1 MISVAH
7 CKELFKPS
15 SPRIICREMEMH
27 QIRYFLA
34 VSEYLNFRRAAEEC
48 HVSAPAL
55 TQAIQ
60 KLEDEIGGKLFR
72 RERNLTHLTDLGTLI
87 RPHLKRVLFEAQG
100 AKNTAEQFLRLEHA
114 PVKLGVMCTIGPI
127 YFMGFLSDFQ
137 AKHPGVELT
146 LIDGTAEKLNE
157 LLRNGWLDLAILAQP
172 QPFPDT
178 FQTARLYRERFCVA
192 FPVGHEFQAREMI
205 KMDDAAKKPQL
216 LRVNCEFYPHI
227 SMQSQDLGIKIPVV
241 YRSEKEDWIQ
251 SMVAAG
257 FGVTFLP
264 EFSVATPGVLSRPLI
279 KPEVIREISLV
290 SIEGRSWPP
299 AVETFTRAVQ
309 TYPWPHARL
318 QKGA

>member
-1 MISVAH
+1 
-7 CKELFKPS
+7 
-15 SPRIICREMEMH
+15 MEMH

-55 TQAIQ
+55 TRAIQ

-87 RPHLKRVLFEAQG
+87 RPHLKRVLFEAEG
-100 AKNTAEQFLRLEHA
+100 AKITAEQFLRLEHA

-178 FQTARLYRERFCVA
+178 FRTTPLYRERFCVA
-192 FPVGHEFQAREMI
+192 FPVGHEFQAREVSGQSAI
-205 KMDDAAKKPQL
+205 AA
-216 LRVNCEFYPHI
+216 
-227 SMQSQDLGIKIPVV
+227 
-241 YRSEKEDWIQ
+241 
-251 SMVAAG
+251 
-257 FGVTFLP
+257 
-264 EFSVATPGVLSRPLI
+264 
-279 KPEVIREISLV
+279 
-290 SIEGRSWPP
+290 
-299 AVETFTRAVQ
+299 
-309 TYPWPHARL
+309 
-318 QKGA
+318 

>member
-1 MISVAH
+1 
-7 CKELFKPS
+7 
-15 SPRIICREMEMH
+15 MH

-34 VSEYLNFRRAAEEC
+34 VGEYLNFRRAAEEC

-55 TQAIQ
+55 TRAIQ
-60 KLEDEIGGKLFR
+60 NLEEELGGKLFR

-87 RPHLKRVLFEAQG
+87 RPHLKRVLFEAAG
-100 AKNTAEQFLRLEHA
+100 AKVTAEQFLKLEHA

-127 YFMGFLSDFQ
+127 YFMGFLSDFH

-146 LIDGTAEKLNE
+146 LVDGTAGRLNE

-172 QPFPDT
+172 EPFPDT
-178 FQTARLYRERFCVA
+178 FQAVPLYPERFCVA
-192 FPVGHEFQAREMI
+192 FPAGHEFQAREMI
-205 KMDDAAKKPQL
+205 RMEEAAKKPQL

-227 SMQSQDLGIKIPVV
+227 SMQSEDLGIEIPVV

-257 FGVTFLP
+257 FGVTFVP
-264 EFSVATPGVLSRPLI
+264 EFSVVTPGVISRPLI

-290 SIEGRSWPP
+290 SIEGRSWSP

-309 TYPWPHARL
+309 MYPWHHARL

>member
-1 MISVAH
+1 
-7 CKELFKPS
+7 
-15 SPRIICREMEMH
+15 MH

-34 VSEYLNFRRAAEEC
+34 VGEYLNFRRAAEEC

-55 TQAIQ
+55 TRAIQ
-60 KLEDEIGGKLFR
+60 NLEEELGGKLFR

-87 RPHLKRVLFEAQG
+87 RPHLKRVLFEAEG
-100 AKNTAEQFLRLEHA
+100 AKVTAEQFLRLEHA

-127 YFMGFLSDFQ
+127 YFMGFLSDFH

-146 LIDGTAEKLNE
+146 LVDGTAGRLNE

-172 QPFPDT
+172 EPFPDT
-178 FQTARLYRERFCVA
+178 FQAVPLYPERFCVA
-192 FPVGHEFQAREMI
+192 FPAGHEFQAREMI
-205 KMDDAAKKPQL
+205 RMEEAAKKPQL

-227 SMQSQDLGIKIPVV
+227 SMQSEDLGIEIPVV

-257 FGVTFLP
+257 FGVTFVP
-264 EFSVATPGVLSRPLI
+264 EFSVVTPGVISRPLI

-290 SIEGRSWPP
+290 SIEGRSWSP

-309 TYPWPHARL
+309 MYPWHHARL